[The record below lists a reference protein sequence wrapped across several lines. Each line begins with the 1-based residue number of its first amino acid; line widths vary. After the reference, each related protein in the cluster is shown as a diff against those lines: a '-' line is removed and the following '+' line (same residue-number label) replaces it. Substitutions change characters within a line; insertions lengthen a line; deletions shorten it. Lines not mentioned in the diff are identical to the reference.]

1 MILNQKHYFNFRY
14 PDYKPVPPPKS
25 GPYKPVPPP
34 KPKTSTN
41 APEGNYMNNGYASSS
56 SLHYHSSNVKP
67 GYMNGSN
74 RLNDDGDSGQG
85 SSLDR
90 DYGLYNNGYK
100 QPHIP
105 NKDQYY
111 YNLPQNHQPP
121 TMTNGASPPRR
132 EGLDLTN
139 NREYRGSAFE
149 LYKKPLS
156 EAKPHPQ
163 QYYGNPTV
171 AR

>member
-1 MILNQKHYFNFRY
+1 M
-14 PDYKPVPPPKS
+14 
-25 GPYKPVPPP
+25 
-34 KPKTSTN
+34 
-41 APEGNYMNNGYASSS
+41 
-56 SLHYHSSNVKP
+56 
-67 GYMNGSN
+67 
-74 RLNDDGDSGQG
+74 DSGQG

-90 DYGLYNNGYK
+90 DYGLYNNGPHQGQGGGYK
-100 QPHIP
+100 QPSLPPNH

-111 YNLPQNHQPP
+111 YNLPQHNQQPSGNN
-121 TMTNGASPPRR
+121 NGGSPPRR

-156 EAKPHPQ
+156 EAKSPPQ

>member
-1 MILNQKHYFNFRY
+1 MLFL
-14 PDYKPVPPPKS
+14 
-25 GPYKPVPPP
+25 PY
-34 KPKTSTN
+34 
-41 APEGNYMNNGYASSS
+41 
-56 SLHYHSSNVKP
+56 SSNVNKQQQP
-67 GYMNGSN
+67 NGFN
-74 RLNDDGDSGQG
+74 GNNPRFNTNDDVDSGQG

-90 DYGLYNNGYK
+90 DYGLYNNGPHQGGQGGGYK
-100 QPHIP
+100 QPSLPPNH

-111 YNLPQNHQPP
+111 YNLPQHHGNNHQHQPP
-121 TMTNGASPPRR
+121 PHSNNHNGNGNTPPRR
-132 EGLDLTN
+132 SEGLDLTN

-156 EAKPHPQ
+156 EAKQQPPPQ

>member
-1 MILNQKHYFNFRY
+1 
-14 PDYKPVPPPKS
+14 
-25 GPYKPVPPP
+25 
-34 KPKTSTN
+34 
-41 APEGNYMNNGYASSS
+41 MNNGYASSS

-67 GYMNGSN
+67 GFMNGN
-74 RLNDDGDSGQG
+74 NPRFNDDVDSGQG

-100 QPHIP
+100 QPNMP
-105 NKDQYY
+105 NKADQYY
-111 YNLPQNHQPP
+111 YNLPQHNQQPSGNN
-121 TMTNGASPPRR
+121 NGGSPPRR

-156 EAKPHPQ
+156 EAKSPPQ